1 MAKKEK
7 KTSYWELL
15 KKGVIRGIGWAFG
28 ATIGFAI
35 VSTILIIILR
45 QAGGLPL
52 VGSFIATIV
61 DSTLEQLVQRS
72 PIFPQ

>member
-1 MAKKEK
+1 MAKKK
-7 KTSYWELL
+7 INYPELL

-35 VSTILIIILR
+35 VSTILVFVLR

-61 DSTLEQLVQRS
+61 DATLEQLINRS